1 MKSQFGEGYSEI
13 PNVQYYVGK
22 HMKPGTF
29 KIILASEDEFGISAI
44 LLWANQEQFDLGN
57 DGSFFWENPRV
68 KSKYSIK
75 LEEGIILKLSGG
87 SYLIQEATYSW
98 AP

>member
-57 DGSFFWENPRV
+57 DGSFFLGKP
-68 KSKYSIK
+68 KSKI
-75 LEEGIILKLSGG
+75 
-87 SYLIQEATYSW
+87 
-98 AP
+98 

>member
-44 LLWANQEQFDLGN
+44 LL
-57 DGSFFWENPRV
+57 
-68 KSKYSIK
+68 
-75 LEEGIILKLSGG
+75 
-87 SYLIQEATYSW
+87 
-98 AP
+98 